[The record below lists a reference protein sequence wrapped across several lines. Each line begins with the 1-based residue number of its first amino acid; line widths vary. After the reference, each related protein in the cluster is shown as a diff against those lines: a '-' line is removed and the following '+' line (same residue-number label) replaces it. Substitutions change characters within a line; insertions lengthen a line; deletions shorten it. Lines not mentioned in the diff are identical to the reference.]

1 MKKDNRVSIIVRTS
15 IIGIA
20 ANIFLSAFKA
30 AVGFFTNSIAI
41 IMDSVN
47 NLSDALSSVITIV
60 GTKLAGKPADKKHP
74 FGHGRAEYLT
84 ALVIAVIILY
94 AGFTACIESVK
105 KIIHPVTPEYN
116 TSSLIIIIVAVLVK
130 IFLGLYVKANGKKVN
145 SDSLIASGQDA
156 LMDSIISAST
166 ILAAAIFLIW
176 HISLEAYLGV
186 LISFAIVKAGI
197 EVLRETIS
205 KILGERIDSH
215 L

>member
-1 MKKDNRVSIIVRTS
+1 MIHMNRERIIVRTS

-94 AGFTACIESVK
+94 AGFTAFIESVK
-105 KIIHPVTPEYN
+105 KIIHPVNPDYN
-116 TSSLIIIIVAVLVK
+116 TASLVIICVDVLVK
-130 IFLGLYVKANGKKVN
+130 VLLGHYV
-145 SDSLIASGQDA
+145 
-156 LMDSIISAST
+156 
-166 ILAAAIFLIW
+166 
-176 HISLEAYLGV
+176 
-186 LISFAIVKAGI
+186 
-197 EVLRETIS
+197 
-205 KILGERIDSH
+205 
-215 L
+215 